1 MLRMAQSNAQNSP
14 SGAAPQ
20 SSSLLKA
27 LLPIFLIVLVDI
39 LGLTIVIPLLPFY
52 AQKYGASPFMV
63 GLLTTTFAFCQL
75 IFGPIL
81 GSPSDRYARKPILLL
96 SQIGTLIGFIILG
109 LAETLPLIF
118 LSRVIDGATAGNL
131 SIAQAYISDVTAPK
145 DRAKSFAVIG
155 IAFGLGFLVGPA
167 VSGFLSQYGYHYPV
181 FAAAGLSFLS
191 ILATQFLLPK
201 TEPKASTAEPGP
213 GGKRLS
219 IFNWHAYVPY
229 FRRPELAILLQQF
242 FLFAFSF
249 SLFTAGFA
257 LFAERR
263 FTWQGQPFGPREV
276 GYVFAF
282 TGLLGIFIQGGMLSR
297 LVKRWG
303 EEKVTWVG
311 FGSAALGYMTLAI
324 TQDIPMLL
332 VVSAITT
339 FGHGILRPALT
350 SQITR
355 RSHADEQGTVLG
367 LSQSLNSVATILA
380 PLAGGILIEHGL
392 LNVWA
397 VATGLTCL
405 GGYLLRWKAAAITRN
420 LTEGDH
426 GSPAHGSAS

>member
-1 MLRMAQSNAQNSP
+1 MTSAP
-14 SGAAPQ
+14 EAPQ
-20 SSSLLKA
+20 ATPGLAKA

-39 LGLTIVIPLLPFY
+39 LGLTIVLPLLPFY
-52 AQKYGASPFMV
+52 AQKYGATAWMATS
-63 GLLTTTFAFCQL
+63 LTSVFAFCQL
-75 IFGPIL
+75 VSGPIL
-81 GSPSDRYARKPILLL
+81 GSLSDQYGRKPVLIF
-96 SQIGTLIGFIILG
+96 SQIGTLIGFLILA

-167 VSGFLSQYGYHYPV
+167 VSGYLSQFGYHTPI

-191 ILATQFLLPK
+191 ILATQFLLPAV
-201 TEPKASTAEPGP
+201 PKREAPLSDINPGP

-219 IFNWHAYVPY
+219 VFNWGAYLPY
-229 FRRPELAILLQQF
+229 FQRKELGVLLQQF

-249 SLFTAGFA
+249 SLFTSCFA

-263 FTWQGQPFGPREV
+263 FTWEGAPFGPREV

-311 FGSAALGYMTLAI
+311 FGCAALGYMGLAASWDVPTLLA
-324 TQDIPMLL
+324 
-332 VVSAITT
+332 VSTIAT
-339 FGHGILRPALT
+339 FGHGVLRPALT
-350 SQITR
+350 SLISR
-355 RSHADEQGTVLG
+355 RAAPHEQGVVLG
-367 LSQSLNSVATILA
+367 LTQSLNSVATILS
-380 PLAGGILIEHGL
+380 PILGGFFIQHDFLSGWAL
-392 LNVWA
+392 L
-397 VATGLTCL
+397 TGLICL
-405 GGYLLRWKAAAITRN
+405 GGYLLRWKSARITDE
-420 LTEGDH
+420 LH
-426 GSPAHGSAS
+426 PKASA